1 MDEDYDNYEE
11 YDSVLFIIMYIYLDW
26 FFNLTVVLWANVENG
41 FTWNFFNVLKVEGG
55 QGK

>member
-26 FFNLTVVLWANVENG
+26 FFNLTVVLWATVENG
-41 FTWNFFNVLKVEGG
+41 FTWNFFIVLKVEGG